1 MPAEWAPHER
11 TLMAWPCRTELWG
24 AVLGRARADT
34 AAVAN
39 AIAAFEPVT
48 MVARPADAAAAR
60 AALAGAVGVVALEI
74 DDSWL
79 RDNGPVFVLDEDTGE
94 RSAVHF
100 GFNAWGERF
109 AGYARDAAVGAVLA
123 ERLGDPVRRAPLVLE
138 GGSIAVD
145 GSGTLLT
152 TEQCLLHPN
161 RNPGLDRAAIEAV
174 LREHLGVRRVV
185 WLGHGLVED
194 RDTDGH
200 VDLVAAF
207 TGPGRVLLQAVPDDN
222 PNAARCAENAVR
234 ARAAGLDVVELDLL
248 PYATVAGR
256 RVAAGYLNLY
266 VANGAVIVP
275 VTGADS
281 DAEALARIGAEF
293 AGREVVSV
301 PGAALAYGGGGPHC
315 ITQQVPAPAR

>member
-1 MPAEWAPHER
+1 MPAEWAQHER

-24 AVLGRARADT
+24 PVLGRARQDT

-48 MVARPADAAAAR
+48 MVARPADAGAAR
-60 AALAGAVGVVALEI
+60 AALAGAVEVVALPI

-79 RDNGPVFVLDEDTGE
+79 RDTGPVFVLDEETGE
-94 RSAVHF
+94 RAAVHF
-100 GFNAWGERF
+100 RFNAWGERF
-109 AGYARDAAVGAVLA
+109 APYAHDAAVGAVLA

-138 GGSIAVD
+138 GGAIAVD
-145 GSGTLLT
+145 GTGTLLA

-161 RNPGLDRAAIEAV
+161 RNPDLDRPAIEAA
-174 LREHLGVRRVV
+174 LREHLGAERVV
-185 WLGHGLVED
+185 WLGEGLAED

-207 TGPGRVLLQAVPDDN
+207 TGPGRVLLQTAAEGN
-222 PNAARCAENAVR
+222 PNHARGAENAAR

-248 PYATVAGR
+248 PYVTVAGE
-256 RVAAGYLNLY
+256 RVAAGHLNLY
-266 VANGAVIVP
+266 VCNGAVIVP
-275 VTGADS
+275 VTGAGT

-293 AGREVVSV
+293 AGREVVGV
-301 PGAALAYGGGGPHC
+301 PGAVLAYGGGGPHC
-315 ITQQVPAPAR
+315 VTQQVPARPR